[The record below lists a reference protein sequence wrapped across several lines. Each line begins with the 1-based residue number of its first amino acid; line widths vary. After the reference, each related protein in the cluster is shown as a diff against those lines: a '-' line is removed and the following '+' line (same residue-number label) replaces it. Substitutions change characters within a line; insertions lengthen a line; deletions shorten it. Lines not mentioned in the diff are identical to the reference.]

1 MGGGEMGVEWPHP
14 AAFRPCFSPVGL
26 SGLSPARAP
35 ALCRDGD
42 RQKKEEFLTV
52 LFLCSSANAA

>member
-1 MGGGEMGVEWPHP
+1 MGVEWPHP

-26 SGLSPARAP
+26 SVLSPARAP